1 MKEMVQWKLEEF
13 MQEFVFIRLVK
24 NYTPKGKRNQERPLK
39 TLLDV

>member
-1 MKEMVQWKLEEF
+1 MKELVQWKLEEF
-13 MQEFVFIRLVK
+13 MQEYCFYQTGK